1 MIGGSRLE
9 HKCKTRKLSQ
19 LGHEPEVAEGCS
31 GTKAFSLCL
40 VNMMKHKAYD
50 KGKTEKKNTKNP
62 KLTYYIQR

>member
-1 MIGGSRLE
+1 MVGGSRLE

-50 KGKTEKKNTKNP
+50 KGKTEKKH
-62 KLTYYIQR
+62 